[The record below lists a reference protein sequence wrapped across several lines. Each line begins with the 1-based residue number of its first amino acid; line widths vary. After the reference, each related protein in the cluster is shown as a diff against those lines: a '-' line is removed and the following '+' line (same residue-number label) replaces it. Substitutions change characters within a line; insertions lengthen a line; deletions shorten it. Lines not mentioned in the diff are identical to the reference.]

1 MFIKY
6 NNNPKN
12 KKTGDCVIR
21 AISFATNDSW
31 ENTYKALA
39 ELGIKNYLILNDTN
53 NWRKYLKL
61 LGYEQ
66 QKMPR
71 KADNTRYTVHEFCN
85 QLAKKDVTYIIKV
98 ANHITVV
105 KDKDLYDTW
114 NCSNKSVG
122 NYWIIKQG
130 GANEK

>member
-21 AISFATNDSW
+21 AISFATKNSW
-31 ENTYKALA
+31 EKTYRALA
-39 ELGIKNYLILNDTN
+39 ELGIKNCLILNDTN

-114 NCSNKSVG
+114 DCSNKSVG
-122 NYWIIKQG
+122 NYWIIK
-130 GANEK
+130 

>member
-21 AISFATNDSW
+21 AISFATKNSW
-31 ENTYKALA
+31 ENTYRALP
-39 ELGIKNYLILNDTN
+39 EIPSKQSLKLNDTN
-53 NWRKYLKL
+53 ISRKYLKI

-85 QLAKKDVTYIIKV
+85 QLAKKNVTYIIKV

-114 NCSNKSVG
+114 DCSNKSVG
-122 NYWIIKQG
+122 NYWII
-130 GANEK
+130 

>member
-21 AISFATNDSW
+21 AISFATKNSW
-31 ENTYKALA
+31 ENTYKELA
-39 ELGIKNYLILNDTN
+39 ELGIKNCLILNDTN
-53 NWRKYLKL
+53 NWRKYLKI

-66 QKMPR
+66 QKMP
-71 KADNTRYTVHEFCN
+71 KKPDNTRYTVHEFCN
-85 QLAKKDVTYIIKV
+85 EIAKKNVTYIIKV
-98 ANHITVV
+98 ANHVTVV

-114 NCSNKSVG
+114 DCGNKSVG
-122 NYWIIKQG
+122 NYWIV
-130 GANEK
+130 

>member
-21 AISFATNDSW
+21 AISFATKNSW
-31 ENTYKALA
+31 ENTYRALA
-39 ELGIKNYLILNDTN
+39 ELGIKNCLILNDTN
-53 NWRKYLKL
+53 NWRKYLKS

-71 KADNTRYTVHEFCN
+71 KADNKRYTVHEFCN

-114 NCSNKSVG
+114 DCSNKSVG
-122 NYWIIKQG
+122 NYWIIK
-130 GANEK
+130 

>member
-21 AISFATNDSW
+21 AISFATNNTW
-31 ENTYKALA
+31 ENTYRELT
-39 ELGIKNYLILNDTN
+39 ELGIKNCLILNDTN

-114 NCSNKSVG
+114 DCSNKSVG
-122 NYWIIKQG
+122 NYWIIK
-130 GANEK
+130 